1 MQLEIVKTQRLYLK
15 VAEQITRLVN
25 DGEIKPGEKLP
36 SERLLAE
43 KLGVSRP
50 TIRESMIALEI
61 AGIVEIRTGS
71 GIYIT
76 DQKPALSIQDG
87 GVGPYEIL
95 DARYVVESEACAMA
109 AKLITPDELMELQR
123 VIEDMEEE
131 EKRADASERAD
142 MNFHLIIAKATQNS
156 AIYAMVKWLWELRN
170 QSHLSQVFMER
181 LRKEGI
187 HPSIREHK
195 RIVTALAKQDPERAR
210 EAMKLHIEAA
220 TEAATTYF
228 DGMS

>member
-123 VIEDMEEE
+123 AIEDMEEE